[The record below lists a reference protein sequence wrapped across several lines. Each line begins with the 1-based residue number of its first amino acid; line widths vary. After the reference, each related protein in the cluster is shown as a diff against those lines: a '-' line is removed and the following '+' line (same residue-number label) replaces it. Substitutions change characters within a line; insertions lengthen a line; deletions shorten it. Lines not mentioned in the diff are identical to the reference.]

1 MCTNGTIRLV
11 GGSTP
16 FVGTLEVCVAGCWG
30 TVCGNDFDTKDASVA
45 CRQLGLPAFGELS
58 YCCTYNNRDVVG
70 QEPLHNMMVTMDMAQ
85 DLYGCT
91 VLTAAEMSPHCL
103 TVLTMSTVTTTM
115 SIPEMTMTS
124 VTTVE
129 ILELYVQVII
139 FVKVHV
145 MLTIY
150 ISSKLQSLYSYAS
163 LQNQPLGVWMEMFIW

>member
-1 MCTNGTIRLV
+1 
-11 GGSTP
+11 
-16 FVGTLEVCVAGCWG
+16 
-30 TVCGNDFDTKDASVA
+30 
-45 CRQLGLPAFGELS
+45 
-58 YCCTYNNRDVVG
+58 
-70 QEPLHNMMVTMDMAQ
+70 MMVTMDMAQ

-91 VLTAAEMSPHCL
+91 VLTAVEMSHHCL

-139 FVKVHV
+139 VVKVHV

-150 ISSKLQSLYSYAS
+150 ISSKLQSYNILMHLSRTN
-163 LQNQPLGVWMEMFIW
+163 L